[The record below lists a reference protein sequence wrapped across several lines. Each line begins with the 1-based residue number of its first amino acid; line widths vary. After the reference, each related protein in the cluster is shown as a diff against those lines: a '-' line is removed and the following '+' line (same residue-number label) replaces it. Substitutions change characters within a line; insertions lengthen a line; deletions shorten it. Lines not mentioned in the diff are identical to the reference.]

1 MNSISIK
8 VPTVFDDDDGG
19 IVAVDVK
26 AKLDV
31 TNTTTIKFDG
41 DDVVMFSLTHQKSGA
56 TKRVNFG
63 WLENNLPKPSLKK
76 VKTALKATLE
86 ADVDDDDDDDDEE

>member
-19 IVAVDVK
+19 ILAVDVK

-41 DDVVMFSLTHQKSGA
+41 EDVVMYTLVHQKSGA
-56 TKRVNFG
+56 TKRVNYG
-63 WLENNLPKPSLKK
+63 WLENNLAKPSLKK
-76 VKTALKATLE
+76 VTTALKETLE
-86 ADVDDDDDDDDEE
+86 ADVDDDDDDDEE